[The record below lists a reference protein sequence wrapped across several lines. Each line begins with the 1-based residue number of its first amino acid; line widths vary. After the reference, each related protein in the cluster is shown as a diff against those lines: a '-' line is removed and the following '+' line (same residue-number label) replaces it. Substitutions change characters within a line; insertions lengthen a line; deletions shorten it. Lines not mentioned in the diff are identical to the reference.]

1 MGRGFQLGQQ
11 GASPI
16 CCRVSKAN
24 MALKPFKPGQSGNPG
39 GRPKKPMVD
48 RMLEQAL
55 TSNDSA
61 TAKII
66 AEKLIEKAKKG
77 NLPAIKL
84 IAERTEGRPQK
95 NASDTPQKPDVQLTK
110 EQIQARLT
118 ELLSS
123 PDVKEQFTKLLF
135 SQDKVQ

>member
-1 MGRGFQLGQQ
+1 MTLR
-11 GASPI
+11 
-16 CCRVSKAN
+16 
-24 MALKPFKPGQSGNPG
+24 PFKPGQSGNPG

-61 TAKII
+61 TAKLI

-77 NLPAIKL
+77 NLAAIKL

-95 NASDTPQKPDVQLTK
+95 NAAETQQKAEVQLTP
-110 EQIQARLT
+110 EQVQTRLAQ
-118 ELLSS
+118 LLAA
-123 PDVKEQFTKLLF
+123 PEVKEQLTKLLF
-135 SQDKVQ
+135 NQDKVQ